1 MRPLQPAPE
10 LEVMDRKEREMAAA
24 DRCDGTCGCPGC
36 EDCADQG
43 LGLVICAECGH
54 MVAEKEVAR

>member
-1 MRPLQPAPE
+1 
-10 LEVMDRKEREMAAA
+10 MAAA